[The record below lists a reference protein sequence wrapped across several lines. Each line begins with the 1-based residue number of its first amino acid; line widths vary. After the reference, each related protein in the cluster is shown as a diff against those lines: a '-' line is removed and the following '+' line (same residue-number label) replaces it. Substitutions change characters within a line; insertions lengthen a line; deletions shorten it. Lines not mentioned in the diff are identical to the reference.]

1 MHGIKYFFLNKNNQ
15 TIQGGAKKKFQGV
28 CRFIYKS
35 AEGFRQ
41 ICPGQTRI
49 LSVFPLSLLST
60 IIINVLLFYPFA
72 RNLSINMFVIK
83 REMIWNIKLVRDLY
97 FYHVFKKNEKRKK
110 DEPLNEMF

>member
-1 MHGIKYFFLNKNNQ
+1 MWRMCAGLSTRVQKVFDKYVQERLAFFLY
-15 TIQGGAKKKFQGV
+15 FL
-28 CRFIYKS
+28 CLF
-35 AEGFRQ
+35 
-41 ICPGQTRI
+41 
-49 LSVFPLSLLST
+49 LST